1 MKTIKYLF
9 TGVCSAMLLTGCLDE
24 YKELNT
30 DNELMGAVDPR
41 NEFTGA
47 TLNFDNSSRA
57 HLTNLYGGT
66 MIYMQYLVGN
76 SGGSA
81 DSYVSPAK
89 PNNHPQPGNLAYS
102 YYYSNSAFG
111 RNLDY
116 LINTSIPKNAQAE
129 RYADV
134 KAIAQIL
141 LSYQQWRILDAYGA
155 APLTEAFRAQ
165 SEGIRTPRYDL

>member
-9 TGVCSAMLLTGCLDE
+9 AGLCSAFLLTGCLDE
-24 YKELNT
+24 YKDLNT
-30 DNELMGAVDPR
+30 NPEQMGTVDPR

-76 SGGSA
+76 GGASA
-81 DSYVSPAK
+81 GSYVSPTR
-89 PNNHPQPGNLAYS
+89 PNEHPQPGNLAYS
-102 YYYSNSAFG
+102 YYYNSFG

-116 LINTSIPKNAQAE
+116 LSRRAVRQSAMPMS
-129 RYADV
+129 R
-134 KAIAQIL
+134 
-141 LSYQQWRILDAYGA
+141 LS
-155 APLTEAFRAQ
+155 
-165 SEGIRTPRYDL
+165 PRSC